1 MVSIPTTVHQNI
13 STFSLLEI
21 SANET
26 RETECYGASDDD
38 LKDHKIIT
46 FWVELLVQ
54 NIVAGIGIVFN
65 LIAIPILCKYV
76 NCKILLLFPPS
87 KNYIFSLVITAVLSS

>member
-54 NIVAGIGIVFN
+54 NIVAGIGIALVVV
-65 LIAIPILCKYV
+65 IAAVISTIIMLKKKKSGGENQPIIDG
-76 NCKILLLFPPS
+76 NQS
-87 KNYIFSLVITAVLSS
+87 K